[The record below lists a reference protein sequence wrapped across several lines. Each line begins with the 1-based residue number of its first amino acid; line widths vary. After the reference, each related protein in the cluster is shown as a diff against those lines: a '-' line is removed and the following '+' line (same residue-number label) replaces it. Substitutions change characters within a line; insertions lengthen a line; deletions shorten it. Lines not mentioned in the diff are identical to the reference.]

1 MTHVSEILKLN
12 KSYDSPEYPVR
23 IFTAYWNLVT
33 AGIFLFWDVE
43 ALKDRRNRQPHLRC
57 IVDQFIILTKSRQR
71 AHRFW
76 GHVPPRTSSV
86 RSEYLSLL
94 TMVEGQLLVC
104 AQELTFDQIHI
115 RGCGDHMQAR
125 SRLKAKT
132 DLDWRLTVRDS
143 TMDRCTFAY
152 IDSSSWC
159 WSRTSSI

>member
-43 ALKDRRNRQPHLRC
+43 AMKDRRNRQPHLRC

-104 AQELTFDQIHI
+104 AQELTFDQNRRHSAHHHCSVHRSRRGIGKDQI
-115 RGCGDHMQAR
+115 CLGCG
-125 SRLKAKT
+125 
-132 DLDWRLTVRDS
+132 
-143 TMDRCTFAY
+143 
-152 IDSSSWC
+152 
-159 WSRTSSI
+159 TSPYYKQ